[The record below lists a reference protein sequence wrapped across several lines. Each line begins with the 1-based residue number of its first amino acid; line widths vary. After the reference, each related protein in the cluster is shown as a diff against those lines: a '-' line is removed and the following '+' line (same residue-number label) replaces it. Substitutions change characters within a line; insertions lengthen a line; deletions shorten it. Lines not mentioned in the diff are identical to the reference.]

1 MSQVYK
7 RGTAKAEM
15 NMTPL
20 IDITFQLIIFF
31 ILTLNVASQEV
42 VPMIVPKLEDPKTQD
57 TQQEERIVVNVIPM
71 DYTESQRKE
80 NPLAIEGQAFGIR
93 VGQTDYRIDQLDD
106 VRKVLEDFV
115 AKGKASARDPET
127 YEPMV
132 LLRADAAI
140 YYAQVAPVM
149 RCIAEARIE
158 KINLVAFLPEK

>member
-42 VPMIVPKLEDPKTQD
+42 VPMIVPRLEDPKTQESK
-57 TQQEERIVVNVIPM
+57 QEERLVVNIIPM
-71 DYTESQRKE
+71 DYAESQRKD
-80 NPLAIEGQAFGIR
+80 NPLAIEGEAVGIR
-93 VGQTDYRIDQLDD
+93 VGQANYRIDQLDQ
-106 VRKVLEDFV
+106 VEQVLKDY
-115 AKGKASARDPET
+115 AARRKASSKDQ
-127 YEPMV
+127 EPMV

-149 RCIAEARIE
+149 RTIAQAGIE
-158 KINLVAFLPEK
+158 KINLVAFLPDK